1 MRQSIRKSIIN
12 ESKLIDSIAAAQIE
26 RETTDGAIQIAK
38 ENATEMEKETGVVTA
53 IQESDLRDY
62 LQDVVSEIR
71 KTKITDGPNGKEKV

>member
-71 KTKITDGPNGKEKV
+71 KTKITDGPNGKEKE

>member
-1 MRQSIRKSIIN
+1 M
-12 ESKLIDSIAAAQIE
+12 IDSIAAAQIE

-38 ENATEMEKETGVVTA
+38 ENATEMEKENGVVTA

-71 KTKITDGPNGKEKV
+71 KTKITDGPNGKEKE